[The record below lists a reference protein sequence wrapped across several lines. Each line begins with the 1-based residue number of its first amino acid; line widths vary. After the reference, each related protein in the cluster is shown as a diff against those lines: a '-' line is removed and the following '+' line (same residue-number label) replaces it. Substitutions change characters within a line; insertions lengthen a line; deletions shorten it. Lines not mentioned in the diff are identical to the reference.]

1 MAVIGVKWSLRPNG
15 HPTGLWPTSAHLYKK
30 VATQGE
36 QVFQRP
42 WSEHHLEDASFLQ
55 FGRLCL
61 SCGGGFGPETADRR
75 HFDASRLPVS
85 FQKWRHSL
93 HALHGKTD
101 GRHQIRLQVN
111 QTKNCW
117 FFFIWMKNLPQFGPQ
132 HSSELPAWCWTGH
145 QGLGPRS
152 HRHVRRWKPCF
163 DYSSVAGLRKS
174 WSWWCHSSR
183 YVGSCWI
190 FLNFFA
196 HEMCCFFRC
205 NSAVWRDTGR
215 HPILVIGWKKRN
227 RFLFLTFLF
236 K

>member
-117 FFFIWMKNLPQFGPQ
+117 FFFLFDWKICRSLDRNTPLSFRLGAGQVIKGWD
-132 HSSELPAWCWTGH
+132 
-145 QGLGPRS
+145 QGLTDMCVGESRVLTIPPSLAYGNRG
-152 HRHVRRWKPCF
+152 
-163 DYSSVAGLRKS
+163 AGGVIPPGTLEAVEFS
-174 WSWWCHSSR
+174 
-183 YVGSCWI
+183 WI
-190 FLNFFA
+190 FLLTKCVVSSGATLQFD
-196 HEMCCFFRC
+196 
-205 NSAVWRDTGR
+205 VT
-215 HPILVIGWKKRN
+215 LVDIRS
-227 RFLFLTFLF
+227 
-236 K
+236 